1 LICCLS
7 ETPAN
12 VVPRIIQEVST
23 TETSDGYTARIP
35 CVAHG
40 KVPISYNWFRNVGGQ
55 LTLVD
60 VQKGLEITDG
70 TLVILKATLLDS
82 GKYICVAN
90 NSLGEDRVERTLV
103 VRGSLKVTIES
114 TRRIV
119 RSGEDIVLNC
129 NVSGSPI
136 ISVSWLKDQHHL
148 VSDHRIRLSTAT
160 TLHIAAFQRKDS
172 GIYQCYVEN
181 DWESAQAA
189 IQLDLQEQPPS
200 FIRVF
205 PDQRHR
211 DGQFVSLQCEAIG
224 SPIPQIDW
232 TLDGENL
239 PESRR
244 VQFGDFVRRDGSI
257 ISYVNLTEL
266 STVEGGLYGCIAHND
281 VGTVSHSARIE
292 VFGPPFIRPLKNV
305 TAVAGQIVK
314 LRCSVSG
321 YPIDLVYVEK
331 DGRRLPIGDRQAQE
345 QRGLITL
352 HNVRK
357 DDEGVYKCV
366 ALNNRGEKAE
376 RSFVLQV
383 VTAPVISPFLFTDK
397 LEEGMRNS
405 AVCSILAGDS
415 PIRITWFKDGIPI
428 RDAYPD
434 IQVVSI
440 TDFVSS
446 LIINTVKRHHTGNY
460 TCVASNAATSVN
472 YTARMVVRAS
482 PKWTIKPTDQSA
494 LAGMPVTFDCQ
505 ADGEPKP
512 VVRWKYS
519 PDGERK
525 EYHSVLSSSRIYV
538 LENGSLTIT
547 AAEKTDIG
555 YYMCETSNDVGEPL
569 REDVQLTVHS
579 APQIQSSTQV
589 VQVKKSERA
598 TLSCSASGD
607 PPLTISWDKVGFP
620 LALYQIKRY
629 TIEETE
635 RADIKTSLV
644 TISHAEREDTNTYT
658 CLASNPYGIQKTKVR
673 LIVQE
678 TPDPPEDVRVIEV
691 TSTAASL
698 LWSPPYSGNSPI
710 TSYVISYKQ
719 EKEEWPSNRSR
730 RVIVSSADTTAT
742 ITGLQSMTSYN
753 IHVFAKNSIGHS
765 SPSKTITVTTA
776 AEAPRNPPVNVKA
789 VPLDSKSVRV
799 TWEIPFRSERVQVED
814 FYVGYKESE
823 STNQYIYKTVHLK
836 KDQMTAE
843 YTITNLKRSTKYS
856 IVVQAFNSQGAGP
869 ASEEVIVQT
878 FLMDPPKAPVMHIV
892 GSTSN
897 TISLKWETS
906 EDNSNPIN
914 GWLVYSIDIFVE
926 FLFLR
931 PNNAFFMCFVQEEWP
946 SNRSRR
952 VIVSSADTTATITGL
967 QSMTSY
973 NIHVFAKNSIG
984 HSSPSKTITVT
995 TAAEAPRNPPVNVKA
1010 VPLDSKSVRVTWE
1023 IPFRSER
1030 VQVEDFYVGYKE
1042 SESTNQYI
1050 YKTVHLKKDQMTAE
1064 YTITNLKRSTKYSI
1078 VVQAFNSQGAGPASE
1093 EVIVQTFLMDPP
1105 KAPVMHIV
1113 GSTSN
1118 TISLKWETSED
1129 NSNPINGYILNYK
1142 DQTNE
1147 WKEIQLSSN
1156 HYHYTLENLLCGTSY
1171 QLLLIAFNDVGRGNP
1186 SETLHASTKGKAPV
1200 SPDENIFLKVNV
1212 TSVHLRLSTWADDG
1226 CPISHFV
1233 VRYKPRGHREWILVS
1248 NHILPEQD
1256 VVMIADLSPGTW
1268 HDLLITAHNDAG
1280 STEEEYSFATLTLQG
1295 DGERKEYH
1303 SVLSSSRIYV
1313 LENGSLT
1320 ITAAEKTDIGYYM
1333 CETSNDVGEPLR
1345 EDVQLT
1351 VHSAPQ
1357 IQSST
1362 QVVQVKKSE
1371 RATLS
1376 CSASGDPPLTISWDK
1391 VGFPLALYQIKRYT
1405 IEETE
1410 RADIKTSLVTISHAE
1425 REDTNTYTCLASN
1438 PYGIQKTKVRL
1449 IVQETP
1455 DPPEDVRVIEVTST
1469 AASLLWSPPYSG
1481 NSPITSYVI
1490 SYKQEKEEWPSNRSR
1505 RVIVSSADTTATIT
1519 GLQSMTSYNI
1529 HVFAKNS
1536 IGHSSPSKTITVTTA
1551 AEAPR
1556 NPPVNVKAVPLDSK
1570 SVRVTWEIPFR
1581 SERVQVEDFYVGYK
1595 ESESTNQYIYKTVH
1609 LKKDQMTAEY
1619 TITNLKRSTKYSIV
1633 VQAFNSQ
1640 GAGPAS
1646 EEVIVQ
1652 TFLMDPPKAPVMHI
1666 VGSTSNTISLKWETS
1681 EDNSNPINGYILN
1694 YKDQT
1699 NEWKEIQLSSNH
1711 YHYTL
1716 ENLLCGTSYQLLLIA
1731 FNDVGRGNPSETLHA
1746 STKGKAPVSPD
1757 ENIFLKVNVT
1767 SVHLR
1772 LSTWADD
1779 GCPISHFVVRYKP
1792 RGHREWILVSNHI
1805 LPEQDVVMIADLSP
1819 GTWHDLLIT
1828 AHNDAGS
1835 TEEEYSFA
1843 TLTLQGGNF

>member
-1 LICCLS
+1 MAASCTALTSTAKNLWILLS
-7 ETPAN
+7 YLYTYHHVLGFTSNKDYTGPYFITEPPSRVVFLSTQGITIACSVNGNPKPLVIWKKKSGSTVENIPGLLHVRPDGSLNFPPFSDDHYRSDIHSATYRCVSSNIAGTIGSRDVEVKAVTPQTYDIVVYDNHVPLGNTGVLKCHIPALGSHILEHVGWLTDDGLTLLTQKEHAFRSGTLHVFNVERKDGERRYRCQVENRLTGEKILSSNWGRLKISESPAN

-23 TETSDGYTARIP
+23 TETTDGYTARIP
-35 CVAHG
+35 CIAHG
-40 KVPISYNWFRNVGGQ
+40 KVPISYKWYRNVGGQ
-55 LTLVD
+55 LTPVD
-60 VQKGLEITDG
+60 SKKGIEISEG
-70 TLVILKATLLDS
+70 TLVIPKANMMDT
-82 GKYICVAN
+82 GKYTCVAN
-90 NSLGEDRVERTLV
+90 NSLGEDRIEATLV
-103 VRGSLKVTIES
+103 VRGTLKVAIES

-148 VSDHRIRLSTAT
+148 VSDHRVRLSTAT

-189 IQLDLQEQPPS
+189 IQLDLQEQSPS

-205 PDQRHR
+205 PEQRHR

-321 YPIDLVYVEK
+321 YPIDFVYVEK
-331 DGRRLPIGDRQAQE
+331 DGQRLPIGDRQTQE
-345 QRGLITL
+345 QRGIITL
-352 HNVRK
+352 HNIRK

-405 AVCSILAGDS
+405 AVCTILAGD
-415 PIRITWFKDGIPI
+415 PPVRITWYKDGIPI
-428 RDAYPD
+428 RDVYPD

-569 REDVQLTVHS
+569 REDIQLTVHS

-607 PPLTISWDKVGFP
+607 PPLTINWNKVGFP

-629 TIEETE
+629 TIEESE

-658 CLASNPYGIQKTKVR
+658 CLASNPYGIQKTEVR

-678 TPDPPEDVRVIEV
+678 PPDPPEDVRVIEV

-710 TSYVISYKQ
+710 TSYVVSYKQ
-719 EKEEWPSNRSR
+719 EKEEWPSNRSG

-753 IHVFAKNSIGHS
+753 IHVFARNSIGHS
-765 SPSKTITVTTA
+765 SPSETITVITA
-776 AEAPRNPPVNVKA
+776 AEAPRNPPINVKA
-789 VPLDSKSVRV
+789 VPLDSKSVKV
-799 TWEIPFRSERVQVED
+799 TWQVPFRSDRVKVED

-823 STNQYIYKTVHLK
+823 STKQYIYKTVHVN
-836 KDQMTAE
+836 KDQVIAE
-843 YTITNLKRSTKYS
+843 YIITNLKRSTKYA

-878 FLMDPPKAPVMHIV
+878 FLMDPPKAPVLHIV
-892 GSTSN
+892 GTTSN

-906 EDNSNPIN
+906 EDS
-914 GWLVYSIDIFVE
+914 
-926 FLFLR
+926 
-931 PNNAFFMCFVQEEWP
+931 
-946 SNRSRR
+946 
-952 VIVSSADTTATITGL
+952 
-967 QSMTSY
+967 
-973 NIHVFAKNSIG
+973 
-984 HSSPSKTITVT
+984 
-995 TAAEAPRNPPVNVKA
+995 
-1010 VPLDSKSVRVTWE
+1010 
-1023 IPFRSER
+1023 
-1030 VQVEDFYVGYKE
+1030 
-1042 SESTNQYI
+1042 
-1050 YKTVHLKKDQMTAE
+1050 
-1064 YTITNLKRSTKYSI
+1064 
-1078 VVQAFNSQGAGPASE
+1078 
-1093 EVIVQTFLMDPP
+1093 
-1105 KAPVMHIV
+1105 
-1113 GSTSN
+1113 
-1118 TISLKWETSED
+1118 
-1129 NSNPINGYILNYK
+1129 SNPINGYILNYK
-1142 DQTNE
+1142 GNTNE

-1156 HYHYTLENLLCGTSY
+1156 HYHYTLENLLCGTLY
-1171 QLLLIAFNDVGRGNP
+1171 ELLLIAFNDVGRGNP
-1186 SETLHASTKGKAPV
+1186 SETLQDSTKGRAPV

-1212 TSVHLRLSTWADDG
+1212 SSVQLRLSTWADDG

-1233 VRYKPRGHREWILVS
+1233 VRYKPRGQREWILVS

-1280 STEEEYSFATLTLQG
+1280 ITE
-1295 DGERKEYH
+1295 K
-1303 SVLSSSRIYV
+1303 
-1313 LENGSLT
+1313 
-1320 ITAAEKTDIGYYM
+1320 
-1333 CETSNDVGEPLR
+1333 
-1345 EDVQLT
+1345 
-1351 VHSAPQ
+1351 
-1357 IQSST
+1357 
-1362 QVVQVKKSE
+1362 
-1371 RATLS
+1371 
-1376 CSASGDPPLTISWDK
+1376 
-1391 VGFPLALYQIKRYT
+1391 
-1405 IEETE
+1405 
-1410 RADIKTSLVTISHAE
+1410 
-1425 REDTNTYTCLASN
+1425 
-1438 PYGIQKTKVRL
+1438 
-1449 IVQETP
+1449 
-1455 DPPEDVRVIEVTST
+1455 
-1469 AASLLWSPPYSG
+1469 
-1481 NSPITSYVI
+1481 
-1490 SYKQEKEEWPSNRSR
+1490 
-1505 RVIVSSADTTATIT
+1505 
-1519 GLQSMTSYNI
+1519 
-1529 HVFAKNS
+1529 
-1536 IGHSSPSKTITVTTA
+1536 
-1551 AEAPR
+1551 
-1556 NPPVNVKAVPLDSK
+1556 
-1570 SVRVTWEIPFR
+1570 
-1581 SERVQVEDFYVGYK
+1581 
-1595 ESESTNQYIYKTVH
+1595 
-1609 LKKDQMTAEY
+1609 
-1619 TITNLKRSTKYSIV
+1619 
-1633 VQAFNSQ
+1633 
-1640 GAGPAS
+1640 
-1646 EEVIVQ
+1646 
-1652 TFLMDPPKAPVMHI
+1652 
-1666 VGSTSNTISLKWETS
+1666 
-1681 EDNSNPINGYILN
+1681 
-1694 YKDQT
+1694 
-1699 NEWKEIQLSSNH
+1699 
-1711 YHYTL
+1711 
-1716 ENLLCGTSYQLLLIA
+1716 
-1731 FNDVGRGNPSETLHA
+1731 
-1746 STKGKAPVSPD
+1746 
-1757 ENIFLKVNVT
+1757 
-1767 SVHLR
+1767 
-1772 LSTWADD
+1772 
-1779 GCPISHFVVRYKP
+1779 
-1792 RGHREWILVSNHI
+1792 
-1805 LPEQDVVMIADLSP
+1805 
-1819 GTWHDLLIT
+1819 
-1828 AHNDAGS
+1828 
-1835 TEEEYSFA
+1835 EYSFA
-1843 TLTLQGGNF
+1843 TLTLQGGTIPPPTTVKHFIFLEDPAILVPIICTMVVLVVIISVTTFVVVWKRRESGGDVSSDLYSRNSGGRADDISMSSYGKAKGNSVYDAQREPLYYPLPYATTHIPTSQSESRNLESPECLRPNKSRTTEHTYDVPHRVQRRPENIPHQYSRLWTNSRDNSDKQPNIDVTIKELDEYSGDLSLNEKYHRYGQSNTRIPSVISSENLNYQRYFEESCPMSPYEESLAPEEFSETECDRDRSANIYALSSSLCQQSPAIVY